1 MNGLKLSKKKMEHSM
16 ATQLL
21 FLVVF
26 SQAII
31 ANVECKPFFDK
42 QITELNKNNLEKVD
56 DKNLNL
62 VNYDNYPVRFL

>member
-1 MNGLKLSKKKMEHSM
+1 MKHSM
-16 ATQLL
+16 TAQLL

-42 QITELNKNNLEKVD
+42 QIIQPNKNNLENAD
-56 DKNLNL
+56 DRNLNL
-62 VNYDNYPVRFL
+62 VNYDNYPVRFLS